1 LLGCGR
7 SCWAAGGDARRRR
20 PAPRAQAL
28 YPPPPYYQGR
38 WSNGRVYTEYIA
50 QLLGLRLAD
59 NAVGGASSG
68 AHNNSILSLPGNFPA
83 AARCLPPG
91 TPPQCPAQARP
102 GHAHPRAVAN
112 GRGL

>member
-1 LLGCGR
+1 MRAQLLGGWRR
-7 SCWAAGGDARRRR
+7 SA
-20 PAPRAQAL
+20 PSAPRAHAQAL

-68 AHNNSILSLPGNFPA
+68 AHNNSVLSIPGSFPL
-83 AARCLPPG
+83 AARCQPPG
-91 TPPQCPAQARP
+91 VPPQCPAQARP
-102 GHAHPRAVAN
+102 AHTTSVPPRVC
-112 GRGL
+112 